1 MLLSDRNRMRI
12 KMVNLDKKTKMPKPA
27 EAALLELEA
36 TLRPLGAVWAV
47 GGSTGLLLQGG
58 QLDAEPRDLDLYAD
72 EEEARAIHRAL
83 AVYSTDEQAWNETPI
98 YRSLL
103 SHYKIEG
110 VSVELV
116 GAFEVRAQAS
126 AYAVQTGYM
135 TEACPVA
142 IQLDPSRTVRLM
154 PLVHELIF
162 NVLRERAD
170 RYEAVAAV
178 CKRSGVESHRVL
190 LEKLAARNR
199 FSPSIRSRLDQLLE
213 H

>member
-1 MLLSDRNRMRI
+1 ME
-12 KMVNLDKKTKMPKPA
+12 MPKRA
-27 EAALLELEA
+27 QVALRFLEE

-58 QLDAEPRDLDLYAD
+58 VLAAEPRDLDLYAD
-72 EEEARAIHRAL
+72 EDDARVIHCAL
-83 AVYSTDEQAWNETPI
+83 AAFATDEQEWNETEI

-103 SHYKIEG
+103 SHYEIEG

-126 AYAVQTGYM
+126 EYAVRTRYM
-135 TEACPVA
+135 TEAYPA
-142 IQLDPSRTVRLM
+142 TSQLDNGREIRLM

-162 NVLRERAD
+162 NVLRERPD

-178 CKRSGVESHRVL
+178 CRRSGRHTHAEL
-190 LEKLAARNR
+190 LNELARRSR
-199 FSPSIRSRLDQLLE
+199 FSPPVRRRLDQLLE
-213 H
+213 L